1 MKKTSDKQ
9 PQKQPGT
16 FRSDFFP
23 ANDCDIEKYNDI
35 LYMPH
40 PVSQKHPPMPL
51 KDRAAQFMP
60 FAALTGHTAAIKET
74 ARQAEIDYSQ
84 NFYIPL
90 EEE

>member
-1 MKKTSDKQ
+1 
-9 PQKQPGT
+9 
-16 FRSDFFP
+16 
-23 ANDCDIEKYNDI
+23 
-35 LYMPH
+35 MPH

-84 NFYIPL
+84 NFYVPL
-90 EEE
+90 EED